1 MDYLIEPLIII
12 AILFIFFFLLI
23 LLIRFILTIFFL
35 NLIKKY
41 KTLLNYIKSQKQKPD
56 FNAYKNTANKT
67 EEERSRDKKKEVK
80 KIKEMG
86 IAIKMNQIEDTFQEF
101 LEEKSMEKTK
111 IVGIAKPIGKWT
123 SLILGQK
130 VTGLMQQVTKLQQQ
144 NDLGY
149 WANMMHSQRKSQSR
163 EKQR

>member
-12 AILFIFFFLLI
+12 GILFTFFFLLI

-41 KTLLNYIKSQKQKPD
+41 QALLSYIKSQTTKPD
-56 FNAYKNTANKT
+56 FEAYKNTSAKT
-67 EEERSRDKKKEVK
+67 EEERSRDQKKEIK

-101 LEEKSMEKTK
+101 LEDKSMDKVK
-111 IVGIAKPIGKWT
+111 IVGIVKPVGKWT

-130 VTGLMQQVTKLQQQ
+130 VTGLMQQATKLQQQ

-149 WANMMHSQRKSQSR
+149 WANMMHSQRKGQGR
-163 EKQR
+163 ERQR